1 MIFTSKII
9 KKCLKVIFKDKV
21 YKSKPRLVRPSVTFN
36 NLINNCLKLV
46 KWY

>member
-9 KKCLKVIFKDKV
+9 KKCLKVILKDKV
-21 YKSKPRLVRPSVTFN
+21 YKSRLVRLSVTFN
-36 NLINNCLKLV
+36 NLINNYLKLV